1 MSQNRMIDHPAIVAP
16 ADDFVFINDDTANG
30 DLTDGGSSFMYFSS
44 VVIVVLHFLLKLQL
58 FSA

>member
-30 DLTDGGSSFMYFSS
+30 DLTLAAAFF
-44 VVIVVLHFLLKLQL
+44 
-58 FSA
+58 A